1 MKLRALLVDDNEDFL
16 ASAGRLLE
24 SQGIEVVGY
33 ARSGAEALRLAA
45 AHEPNLALVDIELG
59 EEDGIAL
66 TRELEARAPATQ
78 IVLISGY
85 DRDDMSDLISDS
97 SAAGYLPKNAL
108 GADAIA
114 DLLRTG

>member
-1 MKLRALLVDDNEDFL
+1 VKLRALLIDDNEEFL

-33 ARSGAEALRLAA
+33 AKSGEEALRLAE
-45 AHEPNLALVDIELG
+45 AHRPDLALVDIELG

-66 TRELEARAPATQ
+66 TREFEVRAPATRV
-78 IVLISGY
+78 VLISGY
-85 DRDDMSDLISDS
+85 DRDDMGDLISDS
-97 SAAGYLPKNAL
+97 SAAGYLPKSAL

-114 DLLRTG
+114 DVLQPR